1 MADITGFITAKQ
13 SISGSIKQTDR
24 LNGELEK
31 ADTVYKDDYAELKNK
46 PSINGVE
53 LIGDK
58 SFDALGDIAL
68 TNTEIFDM
76 INTVKGLI

>member
-1 MADITGFITAKQ
+1 MADITGIITAKQ
-13 SISGSIKQTDR
+13 SVCGSVKQTKQLSGKLD
-24 LNGELEK
+24 K
-31 ADTVYKDDYAELKNK
+31 ADTVYKDDYTDLKNK

-58 SFDALGDIAL
+58 SFDDLGDIAL
-68 TNTEIFDM
+68 TNTEIFNM